1 MLTVEPDELR
11 AAASRWRTISA
22 ALADGGSPPVALER
36 SWPSAAAT
44 DNIHAQSA
52 AATGAFQTRI
62 AGNAATSN
70 NSANAFQT
78 HEAMKAGDI
87 KDVMSLVTSPL
98 HDVISIA
105 GSLGST
111 GSSIAGT
118 VAQLGGQAVSVSSN
132 IANTLTSALSHTGGS
147 PQTPAGPVL
156 ADHGLSHEVASSP
169 QTSTTPAPPTDRP
182 QSPPESA
189 QPDQHLISI

>member
-11 AAASRWRTISA
+11 AAAKRWQMLSA
-22 ALADGGSPPVALER
+22 SLSDGSAPPVALEK
-36 SWPSAAAT
+36 SWASAAAT

-52 AATGAFQTRI
+52 LATGAFQTRI
-62 AGNAATSN
+62 DTNAARSD

-78 HEAMKAGDI
+78 HESMKAGDI

-132 IANTLTSALSHTGGS
+132 IANTLTSALSHAGGS
-147 PQTPAGPVL
+147 AQVPAGPAL
-156 ADHGLSHEVASSP
+156 ADHGITHPASAPETPTSP
-169 QTSTTPAPPTDRP
+169 PPTNRPETPPASPPTD
-182 QSPPESA
+182 PE
-189 QPDQHLISI
+189 LVTI

>member
-1 MLTVEPDELR
+1 MLTVEPDALR
-11 AAASRWRTISA
+11 AAASRWQVIGA
-22 ALADGGSPPVALER
+22 GLGDGSSPPVALEM

-44 DNIHAQSA
+44 NNIHTQSA

-78 HEAMKAGDI
+78 HEAIKAGDI
-87 KDVMSLVTSPL
+87 KDVMSLATGPL
-98 HDVISIA
+98 HDIISIA

-147 PQTPAGPVL
+147 PQTPAAPAL
-156 ADHGLSHEVASSP
+156 ADHGVSHEVASSS
-169 QTSTTPAPPTDRP
+169 QTPTTPGPTDRP
-182 QSPPESA
+182 QSPPEST
-189 QPDQHLISI
+189 QPVQPLISI

>member
-1 MLTVEPDELR
+1 MLTVEPNELR
-11 AAASRWRTISA
+11 AAASRWQTISA
-22 ALADGGSPPVALER
+22 ALADGSAPPVALER
-36 SWPSAAAT
+36 SWPTALAT
-44 DNIHAQSA
+44 DNIHAQSL
-52 AATGAFQTRI
+52 AATGAFQGRI

-78 HEAMKAGDI
+78 HESMKAGDI
-87 KDVMSLVTSPL
+87 KDVMSLITSPM

-132 IANTLTSALSHTGGS
+132 IANTLTSALTHGAGT
-147 PQTPAGPVL
+147 PQAPALPAL
-156 ADHGLSHEVASSP
+156 ADHGASHVASAT
-169 QTSTTPAPPTDRP
+169 QTPTTPGPTDRP
-182 QSPPESA
+182 QGPPEST
-189 QPDQHLISI
+189 QPDPQQVISI

>member
-11 AAASRWRTISA
+11 AAASRWQTISA

-44 DNIHAQSA
+44 NNIHAQSA

-78 HEAMKAGDI
+78 HESMKAGDI
-87 KDVMSLVTSPL
+87 KDVVSLVTSPL
-98 HDVISIA
+98 HDVVGIA
-105 GSLGST
+105 GSLGSV

-118 VAQLGGQAVSVSSN
+118 LAQLGGQAVSTTSN

-147 PQTPAGPVL
+147 PQTPAAPAL
-156 ADHGLSHEVASSP
+156 ADHGVSHEVASSP
-169 QTSTTPAPPTDRP
+169 QTPTTPGPTDRP
-182 QSPPESA
+182 QSPPEST
-189 QPDQHLISI
+189 QPVQPLISI